1 MSRKNKSFNGNAITF
16 TLSIL
21 LMIGGLFMLPGILF
35 SLYYGT
41 NDVFALLAS
50 AATTCFTGLILW
62 LSTKNGNL
70 KVGKREAYLIVGSSY
85 FVMSLFGCL
94 PYLFSESIPNFTNAY
109 FETVSGFTTTGASV
123 LNNIEAVPPGILFW
137 RSMTQWMGGM
147 GIILLTL
154 MILPHFGIG
163 GTELFVAEV
172 PGPTK
177 EKIHPRIKET
187 AKRLW
192 LIYLG
197 MTLTLA
203 GLLYLE
209 GMSVFDAINH
219 ALTTL
224 STGGFSTKNTSIAA
238 FNSPLIEYTIILFMF
253 LAGMNF
259 TLHYILLMKGEYKS
273 IIKHE
278 EWRLYTGFIVIT
290 TVLLTVSV
298 MLIRPDKV
306 DSIFR
311 EMLFSIVSI
320 VTTTGY
326 ATVDYTQYIDFT
338 TMIFFWLLFTGG
350 MAGSTSGGIK
360 AIRHLLMVKN
370 GVFEIRRKL
379 HPRAI
384 IPVRFNGKVVPENV
398 IYDVLAFFVIYVL
411 IFIMGS
417 VLLAVL
423 DPSNLDI
430 LTAMSA
436 TATSIGNVGP
446 GIGEVGPANNF
457 SVIGAPGKWLLS
469 TLMVMGRLEI
479 FTILILFTPYFWR
492 EL

>member
-1 MSRKNKSFNGNAITF
+1 M
-16 TLSIL
+16 
-21 LMIGGLFMLPGILF
+21 
-35 SLYYGT
+35 
-41 NDVFALLAS
+41 ND
-50 AATTCFTGLILW
+50 
-62 LSTKNGNL
+62 
-70 KVGKREAYLIVGSSY
+70 
-85 FVMSLFGCL
+85 
-94 PYLFSESIPNFTNAY
+94 
-109 FETVSGFTTTGASV
+109 
-123 LNNIEAVPPGILFW
+123 IEAVQPGILFW

-163 GTELFVAEV
+163 GKEMFIAEV

-197 MTLTLA
+197 LTVIVT

-209 GMSVFDAINH
+209 GMTFFDAINH
-219 ALTTL
+219 GLTTIA
-224 STGGFSTKNTSIAA
+224 TGGFSTKNSSIAA
-238 FNSPLIEYTIILFMF
+238 FNSPLIEYTIIIFMF

-259 TLHYILLMKGEYKS
+259 TLHYIFLTKGGYKF
-273 IIKHE
+273 IVKNE
-278 EWRLYTGFIVIT
+278 EWRLYAGFIVVVTIM
-290 TVLLTVSV
+290 LTVSI

-311 EMLFSIVSI
+311 EILFTVVSL
-320 VTTTGY
+320 VTGTGY
-326 ATVDYTQYIDFT
+326 STVDYTQYIDFA
-338 TMIFFWLLFTGG
+338 TMIFFWMLFTGG

-360 AIRHLLMVKN
+360 VIRHLIMVKN

-384 IPVRFNGKVVPENV
+384 IPVRVNGKVVPENV
-398 IYDVLAFFVIYVL
+398 VYDVLAFFVIYVL
-411 IFIMGS
+411 IFIAGS

-423 DPSNLDI
+423 DPNNLDI
-430 LTAMSA
+430 LTAMAA
-436 TATSIGNVGP
+436 TATAIGNVGP
-446 GIGEVGPANNF
+446 GIGEVGPASNF
-457 SVIGAPGKWLLS
+457 LSIGVPGRWLLS
-469 TLMVMGRLEI
+469 VLMVMGRLEI